1 MAAYQIHQQ
10 AVFVLHTRPY
20 TETSLIIEVF
30 SQEFGRL
37 GLLAKGARN
46 SKTRKRGILLP
57 FQPLLMSWTGKGEL
71 PILTEVEQGHSL
83 FYFDYKS
90 RVCGFYANELVY
102 KLLQRKD
109 PYQKLYQSYN
119 QLMQS
124 LHDCSF
130 KNKERELSLRLFEKN
145 LLSEIGYALI
155 LDRDIDQHELINPE
169 LVYRYIPE
177 RGPEIYRSNKGE
189 SPLIVSGMVLHCI
202 DRNSYPND
210 IIMQQ
215 AKRFMRNI
223 LQSLLGGKPIHSRS
237 LLYIS

>member
-1 MAAYQIHQQ
+1 M
-10 AVFVLHTRPY
+10 
-20 TETSLIIEVF
+20 
-30 SQEFGRL
+30 G
-37 GLLAKGARN
+37 N
-46 SKTRKRGILLP
+46 
-57 FQPLLMSWTGKGEL
+57 GEL
-71 PILTEVEQGHSL
+71 PILSEVEQSDSL
-83 FYFDYKS
+83 FHFDYKS
-90 RVCGFYANELVY
+90 RVCGYYANELVY

-109 PYQKLYQSYN
+109 PYQKLYDDYA

-130 KNKERELSLRLFEKN
+130 KNKERELWLRTFEKN

-155 LDRDIDQHELINPE
+155 LDRDIDHQELINTE

-177 RGPEIYRSNKGE
+177 RGPEIYRSGRGE

-202 DRNSYPND
+202 DRNRYPND
-210 IIMQQ
+210 QIMQQ
-215 AKRFMRNI
+215 AKRFMRYI